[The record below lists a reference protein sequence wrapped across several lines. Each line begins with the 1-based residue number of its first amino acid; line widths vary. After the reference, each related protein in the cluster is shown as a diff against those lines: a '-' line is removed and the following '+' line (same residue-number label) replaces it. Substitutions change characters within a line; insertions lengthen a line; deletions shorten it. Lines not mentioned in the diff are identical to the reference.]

1 MFVGNVEVMVGR
13 WNHSEWFF
21 RFFLLKFF
29 ARAVREGSESWMA
42 GLLFTVLRLAATN
55 WLVTGLICNF
65 AVSFNWL
72 TSCHASTRP
81 GLISWLCS
89 WLNEI
94 MASSQ
99 IIRIIGHLWETPF
112 WPTPVSGKFVFS
124 LFIGLV
130 SVQNKQHFD
139 FLSFVVDKICLFGVP
154 CFEARWVVIYL
165 CDVFHYQICLT
176 FDSLYNLK
184 NNF

>member
-1 MFVGNVEVMVGR
+1 MSKWRSVDEITPSASCVL
-13 WNHSEWFF
+13 
-21 RFFLLKFF
+21 FLLRVF
-29 ARAVREGSESWMA
+29 AWVVREGSESWMA
-42 GLLFTVLRLAATN
+42 GVLFTVLRLAAIN
-55 WLVTGLICNF
+55 WLFTGLICNF

-72 TSCHASTRP
+72 TSCLASTRP

-99 IIRIIGHLWETPF
+99 VISVVGLLCETPF
-112 WPTPVSGKFVFS
+112 CTTPVSGKFVVS
-124 LFIGLV
+124 LFFGLV
-130 SVQNKQHFD
+130 SVQNKQRFD
-139 FLSFVVDKICLFGVP
+139 LSSFVVDKICLLGVT
-154 CFEARWVVIYL
+154 CIEARWVVIYL
-165 CDVFHYQICLT
+165 CDVFHYQTFLN